1 MQLARPSIIVPVLP
15 LALVLA
21 GTACHDG
28 SSSPAPAETPASV
41 SNLGLATSAILGA
54 GELRLVVVSEAEQGR
69 DLNGDGDLLDGGFV
83 GPAAYGVVHVVD
95 LPQSGV
101 ENTGLVLAVTRPG
114 SIEVQPEMVAAAGS
128 STLAFGVD
136 ESLTGGLDRNG
147 DGDAEDFVLAL
158 RERAA
163 GVVNLGLAV
172 GRVVLAE
179 PILAF
184 DVPEQAQGEDLDGD
198 GTLGSGSVPFV
209 HDLRTGE
216 TWSTGLRG
224 RSVLGVNG
232 AEHGGEPVFVALA
245 ADETMLGDRNG
256 DGDSADVV
264 FEVYDA
270 TARTLQPAGLALLRA
285 IGGLA
290 SPPLVHQG
298 LWAFSVGE
306 QDQGRDLD
314 GDGDALDVVS
324 IVYDPE
330 SARTLALGP
339 LQVAPLQGLAQLV
352 LFELDA
358 GSSGFPTVWLH
369 DARTD
374 QLASTGLRGVNVARA
389 GQRVAIQVSEDA
401 QGEDLDHDGAF
412 TSFVPVLYDFRTD
425 RRESLGL
432 DAFFLQ
438 PSERGLLMRAR
449 ESARDWN
456 GDGDRDDVVLFTWR
470 EGRGTTNTG
479 LAIASATWLD
489 EATALVTL
497 RESDLGA
504 DLNQDGDELDRILHE
519 YTVATGRLTSLG
531 LAAGLP
537 LQGGGGK
544 ILVTVL
550 ESSQGQDLNQ
560 DGDRDD
566 AVLHLV
572 EE

>member
-1 MQLARPSIIVPVLP
+1 M
-15 LALVLA
+15 
-21 GTACHDG
+21 
-28 SSSPAPAETPASV
+28 

-54 GELRLVVVSEAEQGR
+54 GELRLVVVPEAEQGR
-69 DLNGDGDLLDGGFV
+69 DLDGDGDLLDGGFV

-95 LPQSGV
+95 LALASV

-114 SIEVQPEMVAAAGS
+114 SIEVLPEMVAAAGS

-158 RERAA
+158 RVRGS

-224 RSVLGVNG
+224 RSVLGVR
-232 AEHGGEPVFVALA
+232 GGEGSGEPGFVALA
-245 ADETMLGDRNG
+245 ADETTLGDRNG
-256 DGDSADVV
+256 DGDSSDVV

-270 TARTLQPAGLALLRA
+270 SARTLQPAGLALLRA

-298 LWAFSVGE
+298 RWAFSVGE
-306 QDQGRDLD
+306 QDQGLDLD

-324 IVYDPE
+324 IVHDPE
-330 SARTLALGP
+330 SERTRILGP

-352 LFELDA
+352 LFELDP
-358 GSSGFPTVWLH
+358 GSSHPTVWLH
-369 DARTD
+369 DERTD
-374 QLASTGLRGVNVARA
+374 QLASTGLRGVNVTRA
-389 GQRVAIQVSEDA
+389 GQRVAIEVSEDA
-401 QGEDLDHDGAF
+401 QGEDLDRDGAF
-412 TSFVPVLYDFRTD
+412 TSFVPVLHDLRSG
-425 RRESLGL
+425 RSESLGL
-432 DAFFLQ
+432 DAFALQ
-438 PSERGLLMRAR
+438 PSGRGLLMRAR
-449 ESARDWN
+449 EGARDWN

-479 LAIASATWLD
+479 LAIAGATWLN
-489 EATALVTL
+489 EETALVTL

-504 DLNQDGDELDRILHE
+504 DLNQDGDELDRILHD
-519 YTVATGRLTSLG
+519 YHVATRRLTNLG

-537 LQGGGGK
+537 LQGGGGR

-560 DGDRDD
+560 DGDLADL
-566 AVLHLV
+566 VLHRV
-572 EE
+572 DA